1 MDMNLSKIW
10 KSVMDR
16 EAWRAAVHGIPKSWT
31 KLSYWTEA
39 DAEAPVL
46 WPPDAKSQ
54 LIGKDPNAE
63 KNWRQKDKGAA
74 EDDIVI

>member
-1 MDMNLSKIW
+1 
-10 KSVMDR
+10 MDR
-16 EAWRAAVHGIPKSWT
+16 EAWHAAVQGIPKSWT
-31 KLSYWTEA
+31 KLSYRTDA

-54 LIGKDPNAE
+54 LTGKGPNAE
-63 KNWRQKDKGAA
+63 KNWRQKEKVAA

>member
-31 KLSYWTEA
+31 KLSYWTES

-74 EDDIVI
+74 EDDIVT